1 LQALDGRTGAKDA
14 KVAVLAVALILP
26 LPSAGGGPPQDTW
39 QLLERYRGVT
49 EAYRTRG
56 LEDAKRQI
64 AGLSP
69 AQIRGTVSLLH
80 RIALDTAAT
89 GSDRPAGW
97 NTALFGAGVVLH
109 VELFVDGA
117 KRGQVAAAHLECAVL
132 LLDIYRG
139 SEADQSLRRG
149 ATLAVAWL
157 LQIIGGFELL
167 RPYLKTALND
177 YPNDP
182 EVLFARAV
190 VEEASASPR
199 LASVSNERRSA
210 KALRE
215 AESTYRSVLRS
226 DPALTEARVR
236 LGYVLLRLHRLEEAR
251 HELTAALAVAV
262 TQRDTY
268 LAALFLAATHEAE
281 GSADQAVASYQRAH
295 AVAPDC
301 QVAAFGLSHALRL
314 RGEYETAAATAR
326 AAAREGPSSC
336 DDPWWSYDYGQSW
349 KLDATLDLLRDMIH
363 K

>member
-1 LQALDGRTGAKDA
+1 MAGLVRKTA

-167 RPYLKTALND
+167 RPHLKTALND
-177 YPNDP
+177 YYVVGCFSRRPGGD
-182 EVLFARAV
+182 EVALRPGILPV
-190 VEEASASPR
+190 RRCDDR
-199 LASVSNERRSA
+199 LARTACPSQVTCRKGAGATWILFCRAAEGPGVVDVYRGPSGHA
-210 KALRE
+210 GGVAALKGC
-215 AESTYRSVLRS
+215 ATC
-226 DPALTEARVR
+226 AFAATEA
-236 LGYVLLRLHRLEEAR
+236 
-251 HELTAALAVAV
+251 
-262 TQRDTY
+262 
-268 LAALFLAATHEAE
+268 F
-281 GSADQAVASYQRAH
+281 
-295 AVAPDC
+295 
-301 QVAAFGLSHALRL
+301 
-314 RGEYETAAATAR
+314 
-326 AAAREGPSSC
+326 
-336 DDPWWSYDYGQSW
+336 
-349 KLDATLDLLRDMIH
+349 
-363 K
+363 